1 MLKSWGIFILC
12 FGCGDPP
19 QRQQFDSLRSCQEA
33 IATGQFIA
41 GPGVAV
47 VAFCGLE
54 RIA

>member
-1 MLKSWGIFILC
+1 MSGIDRTVL
-12 FGCGDPP
+12 
-19 QRQQFDSLRSCQEA
+19 QA

-54 RIA
+54 RSA